1 MADAAGNY
9 VDESL
14 IDNWAD
20 GATTAQK
27 QAVIDRMEEQI
38 EKITHD
44 LFYAANFDIKL
55 DGTGKNRL
63 FLGLK
68 PDIISVTSIKVLEVT
83 LDSSWWSY
91 DKNSVFLNLE
101 SASGYLAEKHWL
113 LKQTDETV
121 LFPRGYDNVHVVGTA
136 GHSSC
141 PKAIEQAAII
151 MCRDDNDPTL
161 YTHYYR
167 GQERLGDF
175 SYSSDEK
182 PLTGIREAD
191 LLLRL
196 HIKRKALL
204 RAL

>member
-44 LFYAANFDIKL
+44 LFYAADFDIKL

-101 SASGYLAEKHWL
+101 SASGQLAEKHWL
-113 LKQTDETV
+113 LKQSQETV
-121 LFPRGYDNVHVVGTA
+121 LFPGGYDNIHCVGTY
-136 GHSSC
+136 GHSAC
-141 PKAIEQAAII
+141 PEAIKKTAII
-151 MCRDDNDPTL
+151 MCRDDNDSTL
-161 YTHYYR
+161 YSHYYK
-167 GQERLGDF
+167 GQEHLGPY
-175 SYSSDEK
+175 SYQSDEK

-191 LLLRL
+191 ILLRCY
-196 HIKRKALL
+196 IKAKPLM
-204 RAL
+204 RAI